1 MNNLLKTMVNRMSKI
16 SDTALTDKHLK
27 VLEYAQL
34 YYEQHKVGPLY
45 QNIKKH
51 TGVSREEI
59 DLLFPHGINS
69 VYTWVGIPIHSTDN
83 PCKPLANVTVDDFRR
98 VYLDYNATTPLR
110 KEIIESLATHFENPL
125 SFGNPS
131 SSTTLGKKAYDLVYL
146 ARAEIARGLKVK
158 PEEII
163 FTGCGSEA
171 NNLALKGIAFQHLE
185 KKGHLISSAIE
196 HPSVLRTL
204 EFLQKLGFE
213 VTYLAVDQEG
223 RVSPQAVADHLRQD
237 TILVS
242 IMAANNEIGIINPIS
257 EIGLICQNAGIPL
270 MVDAIQAFGKIP
282 LAPKEM
288 GISLLSMSGHKIYA
302 PKGIGALYVDKG
314 ISLTPL
320 IHGGGQELG
329 LRAGTENVSAIIAFG
344 KAASLAQREMEQENR
359 RLQELRDFFLTQLRQ
374 TVPNFIVNGSLEGR
388 LNNNLSIGFPGV
400 DSGSLLLSL
409 NQIGIYVSA
418 GSACS
423 AGSKDV
429 SHVLRAI
436 GVDTDYYG
444 VVRFSFGLQTTQ
456 EDLEYMFKYLP
467 EILNQLSTGVPAKS
481 KQAPLPGNGFGSA
494 ANGSRQDL
502 GYFKA

>member
-1 MNNLLKTMVNRMSKI
+1 MNNLLKTMVNRMSKM
-16 SDTALTDKHLK
+16 SDTALTEKHLK
-27 VLEYAQL
+27 VLEYAHK
-34 YYEQHKVGPLY
+34 YYEQNKVGPLY

-51 TGVSREEI
+51 TGVTREEI

-69 VYTWVGIPIHSTDN
+69 VYTWVGIPIHSADN

-110 KEIIESLATHFENPL
+110 KEIIESLTAHFENPL

-131 SSTTLGKKAYDLVYL
+131 SSTILGKKAYDMIYL
-146 ARAEIARGLKVK
+146 ARGEIARCLKVK

-185 KKGHLISSAIE
+185 KKGHIISSTIE
-196 HPSVLRTL
+196 HSSILRTL
-204 EFLQKLGFE
+204 DFLQKLGFD
-213 VTYLAVDQEG
+213 VTYLPVDKEG
-223 RVSPQAVADHLRQD
+223 RVSPQTVQDHLRKD

-242 IMAANNEIGIINPIS
+242 IMAANNEIGTVNPIS
-257 EIGLICQNAGIPL
+257 EIGRICQSAGIPF
-270 MVDAIQAFGKIP
+270 MVDAIQAFGKIA
-282 LAPKEM
+282 LTPKEM
-288 GISLLSMSGHKIYA
+288 GISMLSISGHKIYA
-302 PKGIGALYVDKG
+302 PKGVGALYVDKG
-314 ISLTPL
+314 ITLTPL
-320 IHGGGQELG
+320 IHGGSQEYG
-329 LRAGTENVSAIIAFG
+329 LRAGTENVSSIIALG

-359 RLQELRDFFLTQLRQ
+359 RLKELSNFFLTQLRQ
-374 TVPNFIVNGSLEGR
+374 VIPNFIINGSLERR

-456 EDLEYMFKYLP
+456 EDLEYLLKYLP
-467 EILNQLSTGVPAKS
+467 EILNQLPTNIPAGSKEVPLYS
-481 KQAPLPGNGFGSA
+481 NGFRPQTNQSLL
-494 ANGSRQDL
+494 NL
-502 GYFKA
+502 TYPKA